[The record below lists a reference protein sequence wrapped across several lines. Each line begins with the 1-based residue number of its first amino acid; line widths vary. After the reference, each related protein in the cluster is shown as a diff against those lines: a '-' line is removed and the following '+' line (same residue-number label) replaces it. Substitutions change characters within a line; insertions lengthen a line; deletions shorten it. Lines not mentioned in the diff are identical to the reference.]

1 MSYKKNDNITYD
13 INDMIKTSNDF
24 KEKLQGLIDLADYG
38 PGKVGISDGK
48 LYVSWSWFQAIQRI
62 YYGENR
68 QNLINFL
75 KDVFEDY
82 RIFNRMI
89 NACLI
94 SKIHLKEISRIRTDQ
109 NMLIRKW
116 MQGLALLK
124 NEYNDDEEIVEEIK
138 KITTKYAFY

>member
-1 MSYKKNDNITYD
+1 MTYNEDDNIIYD

-24 KEKLQGLIDLADYG
+24 KEKLQGLIDLAEYG
-38 PGKVGISDGK
+38 PCKVGIADDK

-68 QNLINFL
+68 KKLIVFLQN
-75 KDVFEDY
+75 VFEDY

-94 SKIHLKEISRIRTDQ
+94 QKIHLKEISEIRTEQ
-109 NMLIRKW
+109 NILIRKW

-124 NEYNDDEEIVEEIK
+124 EQYKDDEEVTAVIY